1 MAGERTIEHLL
12 NIRGSMKFKPI
23 ALLVIGLFLGST
35 ITLSVTRSS
44 APPNEILACTNMKSG
59 KVRLTITGE
68 CNIQTESESAVTNL
82 WGLQPTTVP
91 PVQSTSTTTTL
102 RRKYVVDAKG
112 KNLGLLTSSEG
123 RTALWVLSPS
133 GQWRLSIE
141 TTEVIGLLRPAN
153 TLEGPIF
160 SDEECSLPLLRV
172 MGEGTDLKSERAVAE
187 VMIVK
192 GGKSSVTRQAFQPTG
207 RAIGLPPVFFGFGY
221 EENQLTCVREQE
233 SSITD
238 GKPTFVV
245 KSKLATAPSYSPPLR
260 IVDR

>member
-1 MAGERTIEHLL
+1 
-12 NIRGSMKFKPI
+12 MKFKPF
-23 ALLVIGLFLGST
+23 ALIVIGLLLGST

-44 APPNEILACTNMKSG
+44 APSSEILACTNKKSG

-91 PVQSTSTTTTL
+91 PFQSTSTTMTV
-102 RRKYVVDAKG
+102 RKKYVVDAHG

-123 RTALWVLSPS
+123 RTALWVLSPT
-133 GQWRLSIE
+133 GQWRLSAE
-141 TTEVIGLLRPAN
+141 TTEVSGFLRPAN

-160 SDEECSLPLLRV
+160 SDEECSLPLLKV
-172 MGEGTDLKSERAVAE
+172 VDEGTDLKSERAVAE

-192 GGKSSVTRQAFQPTG
+192 GSQYGVTRRAFQPTG
-207 RAIGLPPVFFGFGY
+207 RAIGLPSVFYGFRY

-238 GKPTFVV
+238 ERPTFVV
-245 KSKLATAPSYSPPLR
+245 KSKAVKAPSYSLPLS
-260 IVDR
+260 IVEK